1 MFETRTESKLYVLL
15 GSNCPEPMGK
25 GGLGIKAG
33 DFALRR
39 VEDNVQRLAVGLTL
53 HAGQGQVEIKMLL
66 LQVAQLVLKRLL
78 ALLRGEAGVYIDIEA
93 AVIIRDADA
102 LDGAGQGD
110 KADIVF
116 EHSKLILT
124 PLMLR

>member
-1 MFETRTESKLYVLL
+1 MFEARTESKLYVLL
-15 GSNCPEPMGK
+15 GSNRPEPMGK
-25 GGLGIKAG
+25 GRLGIKTG

-39 VEDNVQRLAVGLTL
+39 MEDNVQRFAVGLTL
-53 HAGQGQVEIKMLL
+53 HSLQRDIQIKMLT
-66 LQVAQLVLKRLL
+66 LQMEQLMFKRLFLLKR
-78 ALLRGEAGVYIDIEA
+78 GETRIYIDIEA

-124 PLMLR
+124 PLVLR

>member
-25 GGLGIKAG
+25 GRLGIKTG

-39 VEDNVQRLAVGLTL
+39 MEDNVQRFAVGLTL
-53 HAGQGQVEIKMLL
+53 HAGQGQIEIKMLL
-66 LQVAQLVLKRLL
+66 LQMAQLMLKRLL
-78 ALLRGEAGVYIDIEA
+78 TQLRGETGIYIDIEA

-124 PLMLR
+124 PLVLR

>member
-1 MFETRTESKLYVLL
+1 
-15 GSNCPEPMGK
+15 MGK

-39 VEDNVQRLAVGLTL
+39 VEDDVERFAVGLTF
-53 HAGQGQVEIKMLL
+53 HARQRQVKIEMLL
-66 LQVAQLVLKRLL
+66 LQVAQLMLKRLL
-78 ALLRGEAGVYIDIEA
+78 TLLRGETGIYIDIEA
-93 AVIIRDADA
+93 AVIIRDADT

-124 PLMLR
+124 PLVLR

>member
-1 MFETRTESKLYVLL
+1 M
-15 GSNCPEPMGK
+15 CPSR
-25 GGLGIKAG
+25 
-33 DFALRR
+33 FAR
-39 VEDNVQRLAVGLTL
+39 
-53 HAGQGQVEIKMLL
+53 
-66 LQVAQLVLKRLL
+66 VLKLIVAFVSSMQPSQVMLL
-78 ALLRGEAGVYIDIEA
+78 ALLRGETGIYIDIEA

-124 PLMLR
+124 PLVLR

>member
-1 MFETRTESKLYVLL
+1 MFETRTESNLYVLL
-15 GSNCPEPMGK
+15 GSNGPEPMGK
-25 GGLGIKAG
+25 GRLGIKTG

-66 LQVAQLVLKRLL
+66 LQMAQLMLKRLL
-78 ALLRGEAGVYIDIEA
+78 TLLRGEARIYIDIEA

-124 PLMLR
+124 PLVLR

>member
-1 MFETRTESKLYVLL
+1 
-15 GSNCPEPMGK
+15 MGK
-25 GGLGIKAG
+25 GGLGIEAG

-39 VEDNVQRLAVGLTL
+39 VEDDVQRLAVGLTL

-78 ALLRGEAGVYIDIEA
+78 ALLRGETGVYIDIEA
-93 AVIIRDADA
+93 AVIVRDADA

-124 PLMLR
+124 SGALR

>member
-15 GSNCPEPMGK
+15 GSNRPEPMGK
-25 GGLGIKAG
+25 GRLGIKTG
-33 DFALRR
+33 DFALQRM
-39 VEDNVQRLAVGLTL
+39 EDNVQRFAVGLTL
-53 HAGQGQVEIKMLL
+53 HAGQGQIEIKMLL
-66 LQVAQLVLKRLL
+66 LQMAQLMLKRLL
-78 ALLRGEAGVYIDIEA
+78 TLLRGETGIYIDIEA

-116 EHSKLILT
+116 EHSKLILS
-124 PLMLR
+124 PLVLR

>member
-1 MFETRTESKLYVLL
+1 MFETRTRSKLYVLL
-15 GSNCPEPMGK
+15 GRDGPKPMGK
-25 GGLGIKAG
+25 VRLRIKAG

-39 VEDNVQRLAVGLTL
+39 VEDNVQRFAVGLTL
-53 HAGQGQVEIKMLL
+53 HAGQGQIEIKMLL
-66 LQVAQLVLKRLL
+66 LQMAQLMLKRLL

-93 AVIIRDADA
+93 AVIVRDADA

-116 EHSKLILT
+116 EHGKLILT

>member
-1 MFETRTESKLYVLL
+1 MLL
-15 GSNCPEPMGK
+15 DRDCPEPMGK

-39 VEDNVQRLAVGLTL
+39 MEDDVQRFAVGLTL
-53 HAGQGQVEIKMLL
+53 HTRQGQVKIKMLL
-66 LQVAQLVLKRLL
+66 LQVAQLMLKRLL
-78 ALLRGEAGVYIDIEA
+78 ALLRGEAGVYINIET

-124 PLMLR
+124 PLVLR

>member
-1 MFETRTESKLYVLL
+1 MGR
-15 GSNCPEPMGK
+15 NRPEPMGK
-25 GGLGIKAG
+25 GRLGIKTG

-39 VEDNVQRLAVGLTL
+39 VEDDVQRFAVSLTL
-53 HAGQGQVEIKMLL
+53 HARQGQVEIKMLL

-93 AVIIRDADA
+93 AVIVRDADA

-124 PLMLR
+124 PLVLR

>member
-1 MFETRTESKLYVLL
+1 MLL
-15 GSNCPEPMGK
+15 GRNRPEPMGK

-39 VEDNVQRLAVGLTL
+39 MEDNVQRFAVSLTL
-53 HAGQGQVEIKMLL
+53 HARQGQVEIKMLL
-66 LQVAQLVLKRLL
+66 LQVTQLVLKRLL

-93 AVIIRDADA
+93 AVIVRDADT

-116 EHSKLILT
+116 EHGKLILT
-124 PLMLR
+124 SLMLR

>member
-1 MFETRTESKLYVLL
+1 
-15 GSNCPEPMGK
+15 MGK

-78 ALLRGEAGVYIDIEA
+78 ALYAGIAYFVVSARNSHNFVNRNIDTLC
-93 AVIIRDADA
+93 R
-102 LDGAGQGD
+102 
-110 KADIVF
+110 
-116 EHSKLILT
+116 T
-124 PLMLR
+124 

>member
-1 MFETRTESKLYVLL
+1 
-15 GSNCPEPMGK
+15 MGK
-25 GGLGIKAG
+25 GGLRIKAG

-39 VEDNVQRLAVGLTL
+39 VEDDVKRFAVSLTL
-53 HAGQGQVEIKMLL
+53 HTGQRQVEVKMLL
-66 LQVAQLVLKRLL
+66 LQVTQLMLERFL

-110 KADIVF
+110 KTDIVF
-116 EHSKLILT
+116 EHGTYSDARKASMIFT
-124 PLMLR
+124 A

>member
-1 MFETRTESKLYVLL
+1 MFETRTRSKLYVLL
-15 GSNCPEPMGK
+15 GRDGPKPMGK
-25 GGLGIKAG
+25 GRLRIKAG

-39 VEDNVQRLAVGLTL
+39 VEDNVQRFAVGLTL
-53 HAGQGQVEIKMLL
+53 HAGQGQIEIKMLL
-66 LQVAQLVLKRLL
+66 LQMAQLMLKRLL

-93 AVIIRDADA
+93 AVIVRDADA

-110 KADIVF
+110 QADIVF
-116 EHSKLILT
+116 EHGKLILT

>member
-1 MFETRTESKLYVLL
+1 MFEARTESKLYVLL
-15 GSNCPEPMGK
+15 GSNRPEPMGK
-25 GGLGIKAG
+25 GRLGIKIG

-39 VEDNVQRLAVGLTL
+39 MEDNVQRFAVGLTL
-53 HAGQGQVEIKMLL
+53 HAGQGQIEIKMLL
-66 LQVAQLVLKRLL
+66 LQMAQLMLKRLL
-78 ALLRGEAGVYIDIEA
+78 TLLRGETGIYIDIEA

-116 EHSKLILT
+116 EHSKLILS
-124 PLMLR
+124 PLVLR

>member
-1 MFETRTESKLYVLL
+1 MFGTRTESKLYVLL

>member
-1 MFETRTESKLYVLL
+1 MLL
-15 GSNCPEPMGK
+15 GGDGPEPMSK

-39 VEDNVQRLAVGLTL
+39 VEDDVERFAVGLTL
-53 HAGQGQVEIKMLL
+53 HAGQWQVEIKMLL
-66 LQVAQLVLKRLL
+66 LQMAQLMLKRLL
-78 ALLRGEAGVYIDIEA
+78 ALLRGEAGIYIDIEA

-102 LDGAGQGD
+102 LDGTGQRD

-116 EHSKLILT
+116 EHGKLILT